1 MKKDIMFV
9 GVSICLLILLG
20 IGLSYSMW
28 NMRVSQD
35 TNNVISTTDCFDI
48 TLANQSNAIKL
59 DNAYPITDTKGKTL
73 TPFTFS
79 IKNVCDTAAVYT
91 VSLEN
96 LEGTTLAS
104 DYLKV
109 MVNNNEPLLLNGL
122 STTDVVNTT
131 SIESR
136 VLDTGTLFKN
146 NTKEYS
152 IRLWIDYNTTLDDLN
167 NETKVLKS
175 KIIIKGVPSNEKESL
190 ANRVTSL
197 SKTDTVN
204 LATDDADNNIRY
216 IGKDP
221 SNYVYFNCSDYAN
234 PTADTFEL
242 WRIIGLF
249 NNITKADGSKENL
262 VKIIRADSLGAYA
275 WDYKQ
280 SGTGTSTSDNGSND
294 WSDSQLMM
302 MLNPTNYLKFGY
314 TNSSD
319 IISSGSQ
326 QLYSK
331 MGSYYNGTKGCKP
344 AAVASGA
351 TFSCTEVDFT
361 STGLKNDTTRNAIEE
376 VVWNLGGTDSY
387 TSASTGL
394 ASHFYGY
401 ERGTNVYTGRPTTW
415 TGKVGLMYSSDYG
428 YATSGGTT
436 KDRAACLA
444 KELYNWDSSDF
455 SDCKGNDYLFDA
467 SNVQWTLAPDSSN
480 AYYVFRVNGDGYV
493 GNLSAR
499 YTRAVRPALFLKSNI
514 QVDKGTGAKSDPYTL
529 KLQ

>member
-1 MKKDIMFV
+1 MKKNIMFV

-35 TNNVISTTDCFDI
+35 TDNVISTTDCFDI

-79 IKNVCDTAAVYT
+79 INNVCDTAVAYT

-109 MVNNNEPLLLNGL
+109 MVNNNEPLLLNSL

-190 ANRVTSL
+190 AYRVTYL

-204 LATDDADNNIRY
+204 LATDDADKNVRY
-216 IGKDP
+216 IGANP
-221 SNYVYFNCSDYAN
+221 NNYVYFNCSDYNN
-234 PTADTFEL
+234 PTADTCEL
-242 WRIIGLF
+242 WRIIGVF
-249 NNITKADGSKENL
+249 NNVTKSDGSKENL
-262 VKIIRADSLGAYA
+262 VKIIRADFLGNYS
-275 WDYKQ
+275 WD
-280 SGTGTSTSDNGSND
+280 DNSVND
-294 WSDSQLMM
+294 WSTATLQQN
-302 MLNPTNYLKFGY
+302 LNSGTYY
-314 TNSSD
+314 T
-319 IISSGSQ
+319 
-326 QLYSK
+326 
-331 MGSYYNGTKGCKP
+331 T
-344 AAVASGA
+344 
-351 TFSCTEVDFT
+351 T
-361 STGLKNDTTRNAIEE
+361 LKNDTTRNAIEE
-376 VVWNLGGTDSY
+376 VVWNLGGTDNHYS
-387 TSASTGL
+387 SASNGL
-394 ASHFYGY
+394 ASHWYGY
-401 ERGTNVYTGRPTTW
+401 ERGTTVYSGRPTTW
-415 TGKVGLMYSSDYG
+415 TGKIGLMYPSDYG

-444 KELYNWDSSDF
+444 KELLYWDSSEF

-467 SNVQWTLAPDSSN
+467 NNGQWTLAPCSAY
-480 AYYVFRVNGDGYV
+480 AYYVYSV
-493 GNLSAR
+493 GRGGIVTRGSAS
-499 YTRAVRPALFLKSNI
+499 YPYDAVRPALFLKSSI
-514 QVDKGTGAKSDPYTL
+514 LVDKGTGESSNPYTL
-529 KLQ
+529 KIQ